1 MFLDENISPGSEV
14 MRLTFKIGASGVSL
28 EQIEE
33 LVDWMEQHSP
43 VADDITRAVQVQND
57 IELI

>member
-1 MFLDENISPGSEV
+1 
-14 MRLTFKIGASGVSL
+14 MRLTFKIGTRGVSL